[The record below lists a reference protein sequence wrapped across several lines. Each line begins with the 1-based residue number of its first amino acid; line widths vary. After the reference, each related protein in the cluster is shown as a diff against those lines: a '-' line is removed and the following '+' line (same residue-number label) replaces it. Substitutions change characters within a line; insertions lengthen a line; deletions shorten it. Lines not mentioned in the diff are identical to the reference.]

1 MLVKILLV
9 LISVNT
15 VASQLLLKRG
25 VTNLGGVS
33 KFADFP
39 QFLVSAA
46 SSPWILISV
55 CLQIFGYLMWFMV
68 VTREKLAIAMAL
80 TGASFY
86 FLMTLSA
93 WYFYGE
99 VLTVLQLV
107 GIGLIIAGVVCIGI
121 QMA

>member
-46 SSPWILISV
+46 TSPWILISV
-55 CLQIFGYLMWFMV
+55 CLQILGYLMWFMV

-86 FLMTLSA
+86 ILMTLSA

-99 VLTVLQLV
+99 APTILQSV